1 MQKLTILGLISLVSL
16 ATLALVPIEKGDRVP
31 DFTATDENGNQWK
44 LSEQRASYLV
54 IYFYPAAF
62 TGGCTQQA
70 CSYRDHESDF
80 SRLNANVIGISG
92 DEYEN
97 LNKFKEYHN
106 LNFTL
111 LSDPEGKIAE
121 IFSVPTGEGRT
132 FEKDV
137 NGNMLQLS
145 RGITTSRW
153 TFVVD
158 GNKGKLIYK
167 DEDVSAATDPESV
180 LKFITKHNERKSCV
194 IR

>member
-1 MQKLTILGLISLVSL
+1 MKKLAILSLIPLVSL
-16 ATLALVPIEKGDRVP
+16 ATFALVPIEKGDRVP

-132 FEKDV
+132 FEKEV

-145 RGITTSRW
+145 RNITTSRW

>member
-1 MQKLTILGLISLVSL
+1 MKKLAILSLIPLVSL
-16 ATLALVPIEKGDRVP
+16 ATFALVPIEKGDRVP

-121 IFSVPTGEGRT
+121 IFSVTTGEGRT
-132 FEKDV
+132 FEKEV

-145 RGITTSRW
+145 RNITTSRW